1 MMNSGS
7 SVGHGSAG
15 EGGCSH
21 RPLDLT
27 STPARVPQ
35 NAIMTSDYAPL
46 DPWYLAGPKKDGTDE
61 GIGGSSFSDWF
72 TSLGKY
78 FLLIYGLIPI
88 SLYVSMA
95 LVRNATRYFMLNDV
109 SMYDAEADEPCLVR
123 SMELMDEL
131 GQAIE
136 CNGCNGC
143 NSWSRQSSVTD
154 GTGVTVV
161 TAGAGNRAAVA
172 LTNSQCDRH
181 RHRHRHR
188 HWHRNSERGSQH
200 DRHGRPRTPSHI
212 FAHLLT
218 SSHIFAHLLRA
229 GLAHLLGQDGHAHLQ
244 PHGLPPLHRR
254 RQALRRR

>member
-15 EGGCSH
+15 EGWCSH

-95 LVRNATRYFMLNDV
+95 LVRNADG
-109 SMYDAEADEPCLVR
+109 AERQQVQEFVDLIASSNGR
-123 SMELMDEL
+123 AEL
-131 GQAIE
+131 IK
-136 CNGCNGC
+136 
-143 NSWSRQSSVTD
+143 
-154 GTGVTVV
+154 
-161 TAGAGNRAAVA
+161 
-172 LTNSQCDRH
+172 
-181 RHRHRHR
+181 
-188 HWHRNSERGSQH
+188 
-200 DRHGRPRTPSHI
+200 RHGARLEREDDVQLCDTDNI
-212 FAHLLT
+212 TVDADDVNVAHVRCQT
-218 SSHIFAHLLRA
+218 T
-229 GLAHLLGQDGHAHLQ
+229 
-244 PHGLPPLHRR
+244 PLHVCYPPPGTPIVLEH
-254 RQALRRR
+254 LRDPA